1 MARCLHLAFGRE
13 TLDPARR
20 EFRGV
25 SDIHVAGISA
35 NHGTRRA
42 ENAYMRGA
50 LSRMCGEGRDIPDI
64 ETRTREQ

>member
-1 MARCLHLAFGRE
+1 
-13 TLDPARR
+13 
-20 EFRGV
+20 V